1 MTGVF
6 AIFVKFFTNFNSH
19 AHVERDSS
27 FGFMPPL
34 TNHFNSHAHV
44 ERDSPIE
51 TRSISSSISTHTLTW
66 SVTSLWP
73 AQPCTTLFQLTRS
86 RGAWHHWRIVTAQ
99 ELKFQLTRSRGAWLS
114 WSVIDLI
121 SDIFQLTRSRGAWP
135 FVLSIMTCQSTFQL
149 TRSRGA
155 WRSYHPFY
163 SQTFHFNSHAH
174 VERDI

>member
-1 MTGVF
+1 MGLWGNLY
-6 AIFVKFFTNFNSH
+6 NFNSH

-99 ELKFQLTRSRGAWLS
+99 ELKFQLTRSRGAW
-114 WSVIDLI
+114 
-121 SDIFQLTRSRGAWP
+121 P

-155 WRSYHPFY
+155 WHIISSSPSSFKN
-163 SQTFHFNSHAH
+163 FNSHAH
-174 VERDI
+174 VERDN